1 LNARKILCLFLD
13 ASYSCDDES
22 LRVLTANAARTF
34 GIRMPDLQ
42 SSDPWLSA
50 LCSFAGCGPD
60 SDSFTAGLVN
70 LMLRWHGRDG
80 AARIALSFAIESLK

>member
-22 LRVLTANAARTF
+22 LRILAAKAAQTC
-34 GIRMPDLQ
+34 GIRRPDLQ
-42 SSDPWLSA
+42 APDPWLSA
-50 LCSFAGCGPD
+50 LCSFAGCGPE
-60 SDSFTAGLVN
+60 SDSFTTNLVN